1 MIVCG
6 PKERFFAPCH
16 SSSTALPEPTSVP
29 VKLRISL
36 PSAWKVM
43 RATLV
48 ASVATAL
55 MVSVCTYFSLVPGA
69 LTVSAGGSKSPH
81 GPLSWSPCVA
91 TERKA
96 SQAGLFEPS
105 VRCRP

>member
-1 MIVCG
+1 M
-6 PKERFFAPCH
+6 
-16 SSSTALPEPTSVP
+16 PEATSVP

-43 RATLV
+43 RATLL

-69 LTVSAGGSKSPH
+69 LMVSDGGSKSPH

-91 TERKA
+91 TEWKA
-96 SQAGLFEPS
+96 SHAGLCEPS

>member
-1 MIVCG
+1 M
-6 PKERFFAPCH
+6 
-16 SSSTALPEPTSVP
+16 P

-69 LTVSAGGSKSPH
+69 LIGQRRRVE
-81 GPLSWSPCVA
+81 VA
-91 TERKA
+91 ARPAELVALRGDGA
-96 SQAGLFEPS
+96 EGVPRGLVRAVGALQPVVVEL
-105 VRCRP
+105 VRCSRWCP